1 MEKLRQNAVV
11 QVGWDDARE
20 VITLN
25 VVGSGKPPIVCDL
38 HRASMAM
45 LKRLRAYGAEVRI
58 TRAAALRFDEKT
70 NKPSSPGE
78 KYDRVKRMAEHIA
91 SGSEDWNPPSGDRIG
106 ADESLL
112 ARALAEVYPSMD
124 HAKIRADV
132 AGMRPEQRRALLTN
146 ANGKH
151 PEIAAAA
158 QRIRAADV
166 ADVDTDVLLEGYA

>member
-1 MEKLRQNAVV
+1 MEKLRENAVV
-11 QVGWDDARE
+11 QVGWDADGN
-20 VITLN
+20 VGTFH
-25 VVGSGKPPIVCDL
+25 VVGSKRPDIMCDIR
-38 HRASMAM
+38 RASGKMAHG
-45 LKRLRAYGAEVRI
+45 LKRYGAEVRI
-58 TRAAALRFDEKT
+58 TRAAALRVDSKT
-70 NKPSSPGE
+70 GKPSSPE
-78 KYDRVKRMAEHIA
+78 DKYDRVKRMAEHIA

-112 ARALAEVYPSMD
+112 ARALQEVYPSMD
-124 HAKIRADV
+124 TAKIRADV